1 MEEVVTHGHAESV
14 APVQNVL
21 GSGQSNFKAEEDLKL
36 TIPYTIVASNAAVG
50 TDQDCSTFWSKIRD
64 IFFKK
69 GGGVESTPNSLQNR
83 FNKVLSYETQKF
95 VGFLQA
101 SLREYRSGWNLHD
114 YVTEAKKQ
122 FQSRMK
128 KMFKHELVYDI
139 LKKDMPKFQLD
150 LSSIDDRVCCSVF
163 LLDSD
168 AEIVAAAAAGTAA
181 APSVVAIAVP
191 GVVAVAVAPRAGGVV
206 PVVLASSLLTPR
218 PSIGKRKAKELE
230 FQRQQSTGKKGVAAA
245 PAGATVVQISVQ
257 QEEDAR
263 RSSALNRLA
272 AAAEAQNLLQDKLQQ
287 DNRHLQ
293 EEQVRLQQEQ
303 MCMQAYLQDPTSDVS
318 KAYFHA
324 LGQRYSQVFA
334 PPVVYTDNLSVN
346 TSTNNTGDDK
356 LINSKVVVSPL
367 SVVADVAPPASVVV
381 VKLEKNDNCSHR
393 EVYHYDSND
402 SDDDIV
408 VLKTTIGKT
417 RGVMS
422 PLSTVVVVKLENKHI
437 PARRQVYHY
446 DTDASDDDIVV
457 LGSNA
462 GTLPDT
468 QGFAAALAMATMY
481 GDLEETTLETHQQ
494 CYAWRPR
501 PPVLDLEK
509 LLKNKNDFATKEESS
524 DEESD

>member
-1 MEEVVTHGHAESV
+1 MEEVIPNGQAGSV
-14 APVQNVL
+14 STVQTVL
-21 GSGQSNFKAEEDLKL
+21 VSGGRTRGQSNFKAEEDQKL
-36 TIPYTIVASNAAVG
+36 AIAYTIVALDAAVG

-64 IFFKK
+64 VFFKK
-69 GGGVESTPNSLQNR
+69 GGGVERTPNSLQNR

-101 SLREYRSGWNLHD
+101 SLREYRSGWNMRD
-114 YVTEAKKQ
+114 YVAEAKKQ

-150 LSSIDDRVCCSVF
+150 LSSIDSRVRRSVF

-168 AEIVAAAAAGTAA
+168 DALVAAANAA
-181 APSVVAIAVP
+181 AAAVP
-191 GVVAVAVAPRAGGVV
+191 GVVAVAVAPRAGGLV
-206 PVVLASSLLTPR
+206 PVVLAASLLTPR

-230 FQRQQSTGKKGVAAA
+230 FQRQSTAKKGVAAA
-245 PAGATVVQISVQ
+245 PGATVDHISVQ
-257 QEEDAR
+257 QDEDAR

-272 AAAEAQNLLQDKLQQ
+272 AAAEAKNLLQDKLQQ
-287 DNRHLQ
+287 DNRRMQ
-293 EEQVRLQQEQ
+293 EEQLRLQQEQ
-303 MCMQAYLQDPTSDVS
+303 MCMQVYLQDPTSDVS
-318 KAYFHA
+318 RAFFRA

-334 PPVVYTDNLSVN
+334 TPVVNTINLSVN
-346 TSTNNTGDDK
+346 TNMNNNGDDE
-356 LINSKVVVSPL
+356 LINNEVVVSPL
-367 SVVADVAPPASVVV
+367 SVVADVAPPASAVV
-381 VKLEKNDNCSHR
+381 VKLENDNCSRR

-408 VLKTTIGKT
+408 VLKTTTGKS

-422 PLSTVVVVKLENKHI
+422 PSSTVVVVKLENKHI
-437 PARRQVYHY
+437 PACRQVYHY

-457 LGSNA
+457 LGSNG

-481 GDLEETTLETHQQ
+481 GDSEETTL
-494 CYAWRPR
+494 
-501 PPVLDLEK
+501 D
-509 LLKNKNDFATKEESS
+509 
-524 DEESD
+524 